1 MDSRA
6 LLLAACVC
14 LIAPPQARAAAPPRV
29 MLPMVYRGGLDVSQY
44 WISEKLD
51 GVRGRWDGHHLWAR
65 SGAAID
71 PPAWFTAHW
80 PAVPMDGEIWIARGR
95 FDAMS
100 TLVRTPGIGGEGW
113 RQVHF
118 MVFDLPGDRG
128 TFEQRVLH
136 MRTLIPAAGVPWLR
150 VIPQFRLRDRAALDA
165 KLAVI
170 VAAGGEGLVLQQ
182 RSAHYTVG
190 RSPTLLKYKPYDDAE
205 ARVVAYTAG
214 QGKYAGE
221 LGALV
226 VRRPDGMQFRIGSGF
241 SDAQRAH
248 PPPLGSQVTYRYN
261 GLTANGAPRFARFL
275 HIRYDMPP
283 PDPH

>member
-1 MDSRA
+1 MDLRT
-6 LLLAACVC
+6 LLLACC
-14 LIAPPQARAAAPPRV
+14 LCAASLPATAAPPPRV
-29 MLPMVYRGGLDVSQY
+29 MLPMVYRGGIDVSQY

-95 FDAMS
+95 FDAMN

-113 RQVHF
+113 RQAHF
-118 MVFDLPGDRG
+118 MVFDLPGDPG
-128 TFEQRVLH
+128 PFEQRMLH
-136 MRTLIPAAGVPWLR
+136 MRTLIPAAQVPWLR
-150 VIPQFRLRDRAALDA
+150 VIPQFRLPDRRALDA
-165 KLAVI
+165 RLKAV
-170 VAAGGEGLVLQQ
+170 VAAGGEGLVLQH
-182 RSAHYTVG
+182 RDAHYIVG

-205 ARVVAYTAG
+205 ARVVAYSAG
-214 QGKYAGE
+214 TGKYAGM

-226 VRRPDGMQFRIGSGF
+226 VRRPDGQQFRIGSGF

-261 GLTANGAPRFARFL
+261 GLTAKGTPRFARFL
-275 HIRYDMPP
+275 HVRYDMPP
-283 PDPH
+283 PDPR